1 MLPLPHS
8 LRVIVWQLIA
18 TACLAGATPALAQ
31 QLSRQLSP
39 APPAPATAAK
49 PIAKPGTTAPAPA
62 QATPLLAC
70 VIQPIRT
77 ADIGTQVAG
86 VVASIEVERG
96 DSVNKGQ
103 VLARMRAEVEQA
115 TSSAAHTRASSEA
128 EWRAAMAGEQLAR
141 QKLQRSHT
149 LASQNFLSGQ
159 AVELSESEYRVARER
174 VAMARDQRAV
184 AAREAGSAAAQLSL
198 RVLRAPFDGV
208 ITERHA
214 NPGERFE
221 EKPLFRVADI
231 SRLRVDVVASTA
243 LFGRVKPG
251 QLFTIRPDLPGAAA
265 RAAKVVQIDQ
275 VLDPASNTF
284 RLRLEM
290 NNHDASLPAGLRC
303 RAEIDG
309 KANPSL

>member
-1 MLPLPHS
+1 MPHPLRT
-8 LRVIVWQLIA
+8 LALQA
-18 TACLAGATPALAQ
+18 AAAACCLVGATHAQAQ
-31 QLSRQLSP
+31 QLTRQIT
-39 APPAPATAAK
+39 PPA
-49 PIAKPGTTAPAPA
+49 APAPA
-62 QATPLLAC
+62 AAPLPASAKPSALLAC
-70 VIQPIRT
+70 VIQPIKT

-96 DSVNKGQ
+96 DSVTKGQ

-115 TSSAAHTRASSEA
+115 SSGAAHARASSEA

-141 QKLQRSHT
+141 QKLQRQHT
-149 LASQNFLSGQ
+149 LASQNFVSDQ
-159 AVELSESEYRVARER
+159 AVELADSEYRVARER
-174 VAMARDQRAV
+174 VSMARDQRAV

-208 ITERHA
+208 VTERHA

-303 RAEIDG
+303 RAEPEAPATG
-309 KANPSL
+309 L

>member
-1 MLPLPHS
+1 MPHPITMPQS
-8 LRVIVWQLIA
+8 LRTLALQAVVA
-18 TACLAGATPALAQ
+18 CCLAGTAQAQ
-31 QLSRQLSP
+31 QLTRQLT
-39 APPAPATAAK
+39 PPV
-49 PIAKPGTTAPAPA
+49 APAPA
-62 QATPLLAC
+62 AAPLPASAASAKPSALLAC

-96 DSVNKGQ
+96 DSVTKGQ

-115 TSSAAHTRASSEA
+115 TTSAAYTRASSEA

-141 QKLQRSHT
+141 QKLQRQHT
-149 LASQNFLSGQ
+149 LASQNFVSDQ
-159 AVELSESEYRVARER
+159 AVELAESEYRVARER
-174 VAMARDQRAV
+174 VSMARDQRAV

-208 ITERHA
+208 VTERHA

-303 RAEIDG
+303 RAEPEAPATG
-309 KANPSL
+309 L

>member
-1 MLPLPHS
+1 MPLPLRTTV
-8 LRVIVWQLIA
+8 LWAVAAACCLTA
-18 TACLAGATPALAQ
+18 TLPAMAQ
-31 QLSRQLSP
+31 SLSRQLP
-39 APPAPATAAK
+39 AGAAPV
-49 PIAKPGTTAPAPA
+49 PIATPSAASTKPSA
-62 QATPLLAC
+62 LLAC
-70 VIQPIRT
+70 VIQPIKT

-96 DSVNKGQ
+96 DSVTKGQ

-115 TSSAAHTRASSEA
+115 GSSAAHTRAASEA

-141 QKLQRSHT
+141 QKLQRQHT
-149 LASQNFLSGQ
+149 LASQNFVSDQ
-159 AVELSESEYRVARER
+159 AVELAESEYRV
-174 VAMARDQRAV
+174 
-184 AAREAGSAAAQLSL
+184 AREAGSAAAQLSL

-221 EKPLFRVADI
+221 EKPLLRVADI
-231 SRLRVDVVASTA
+231 SRLRVDVVASTT

-251 QLFTIRPDLPGAAA
+251 QTFTIHPELPGTAA

-303 RAEIDG
+303 RAEPE
-309 KANPSL
+309 APAT